1 MESPGGCCGSCRK
14 RSACTGVF
22 VELVGNKVSCPVLN
36 GVKLVNVLVLVW
48 VPDADIILNF
58 AMDDAEG
65 PCRRPLQNQALRHNL
80 RVPVQ
85 DRCQV
90 VSCDD

>member
-14 RSACTGVF
+14 RSACIGVS

-48 VPDADIILNF
+48 VPDAGIILSF
-58 AMDDAEG
+58 AMGDAEG
-65 PCRRPLQNQALRHNL
+65 PCRRPLQNQALRHQPASAGS
-80 RVPVQ
+80 R
-85 DRCQV
+85 
-90 VSCDD
+90 